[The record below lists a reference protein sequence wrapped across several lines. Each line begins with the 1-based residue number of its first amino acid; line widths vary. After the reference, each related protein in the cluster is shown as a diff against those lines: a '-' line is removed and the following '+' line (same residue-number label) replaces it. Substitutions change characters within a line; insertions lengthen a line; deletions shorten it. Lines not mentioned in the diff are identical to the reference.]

1 MRDLLRRFVVGPV
14 LTLLEQGLTPE
25 KLALSLALG
34 VMCGLFPVL
43 GATTLLCVAFG
54 VGLRL
59 SHAALQLAN
68 YLVYP
73 VQVALI
79 LLFVRLGERTVQ
91 APPIHFSLPTIF
103 ALAREN
109 PGLFL
114 ERFGLTALHAML
126 GWGIAAPFI
135 GVGLYFV
142 LLPVLR
148 TAAVRLR
155 PPGAVAP

>member
-1 MRDLLRRFVVGPV
+1 MRELLRRFVVGPV
-14 LTLLEQGLTPE
+14 LNLLEQGLTPE

-34 VMCGLFPVL
+34 VVCGLFPVL

-54 VGLRL
+54 FGLRL

-73 VQVALI
+73 IQVALI

-126 GWGIAAPFI
+126 GWGIVAPFI
-135 GVGLYFV
+135 AAGLYFV

-155 PPGAVAP
+155 PPGAPAP

>member
-1 MRDLLRRFVVGPV
+1 MNALFRRYVVGPV

-54 VGLRL
+54 FGLRL

-68 YLVYP
+68 YVVYP
-73 VQVALI
+73 LQVALI
-79 LLFVRLGERTVQ
+79 LAFLRLGERTLR
-91 APPIHFSLPTIF
+91 APPVHLSLPTIF

-114 ERFGLTALHAML
+114 ERFGLSALHAML
-126 GWGIAAPFI
+126 GWGLVAPF
-135 GVGLYFV
+135 VAAGLYFV
-142 LLPVLR
+142 LLTVLR
-148 TAAVRLR
+148 SAAVRLR
-155 PPGAVAP
+155 PPGAAP

>member
-1 MRDLLRRFVVGPV
+1 MRLLFRRYVVAPV

-25 KLALSLALG
+25 RLALSLALG

-54 VGLRL
+54 FGLRL

-73 VQVALI
+73 AQVALI
-79 LLFVRLGERTVQ
+79 LVFVRLGERTVD
-91 APPIHFSLPTIF
+91 APPIHFSLPAIF

-114 ERFGLTALHAML
+114 ERFGVTALHAML
-126 GWGIAAPFI
+126 GWSLVAPLIAA
-135 GVGLYFV
+135 GLYFA
-142 LLPVLR
+142 LLRLLR
-148 TAAVRLR
+148 SAAVRLT
-155 PPGAVAP
+155 